1 MGCPPTP
8 LSCLTPEN
16 IFAGVYRPN
25 CGGFADPSNFKAER
39 AIFNSQFGELINNY
53 GVEIDYYVNT
63 FNPKAMNSIY
73 GEHTLMYWLGPTVI
87 KAYIQMENAS
97 PIYALAGMDSPDTL
111 TLYLHIDDF
120 NVKFAGLSVFDGVL
134 RDENNNPILTEAGEQ
149 IIIDQENGP
158 WACEPKSQDKIK
170 VTPFGCD
177 RVNGRGAKIFEVTE
191 VMDEDAAELNPAMGH
206 YVWRVKAVRSEHNF
220 ITNEPRENMNHQI
233 ADNSFFGKLYST
245 MFPELTGMY
254 PGLSAAFLS
263 LSSVLDDNKIYTE
276 SSDEIVQRDVFPP
289 STGGSDGSVYGNY
302 F

>member
-1 MGCPPTP
+1 MGCPTTP

-25 CGGFADPSNFKAER
+25 CGGFADPSNFQAER

-73 GEHTLMYWLGPTVI
+73 GEHTLMYWMEPVTI

-120 NVKFAGLSVFDGVL
+120 NTKFSGLSIFDGFL
-134 RDENNNPILTEAGEQ
+134 YDESGNKILTELGEP
-149 IIIDQENGP
+149 IIVDRDDGP
-158 WACEPKSQDKIK
+158 FVPEPKSQDKIK

-177 RVNGRGAKIFEVTE
+177 RPNGRGAKIFEVTE
-191 VMDEDAAELNPAMGH
+191 ALDEDQSELNPAMGH
-206 YVWRVKAVRSEHNF
+206 YVWRLKAVRSEHNF
-220 ITNEPRENMNHQI
+220 TTNEPREEYNQQI
-233 ADNSFFGKLYST
+233 ADNSYFGKLSSVL
-245 MFPELTGMY
+245 FPE
-254 PGLSAAFLS
+254 

-276 SSDEIVQRDVFPP
+276 NSDDWVRRDVFPAA
-289 STGGSDGSVYGNY
+289 TGGSDGSVYGNY